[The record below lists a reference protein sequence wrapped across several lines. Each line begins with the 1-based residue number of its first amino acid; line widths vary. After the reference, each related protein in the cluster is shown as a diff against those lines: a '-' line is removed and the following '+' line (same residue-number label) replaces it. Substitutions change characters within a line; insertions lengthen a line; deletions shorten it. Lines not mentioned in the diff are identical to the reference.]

1 MSKTDHQ
8 YYEDKQ
14 RRATYKW
21 REKNQK
27 HIRYYRALA
36 AAKSFI
42 YPKEGTKIM
51 EACRWA
57 KDDYQ
62 KDLKELQTMIKH
74 QLKKLS
80 K

>member
-1 MSKTDHQ
+1 MGRRYD
-8 YYEDKQ
+8 DAQ

-21 REKNQK
+21 FDNNPEYV
-27 HIRYYRALA
+27 RYHRALT

-42 YPKEGTKIM
+42 HPKAGSKMTD
-51 EACRWA
+51 ACRWA

-62 KDLKELQTMIKH
+62 KDLKELQAMIKH

>member
-1 MSKTDHQ
+1 MGRRYDDS
-8 YYEDKQ
+8 Q

-21 REKNQK
+21 FNNNPEYV
-27 HIRYYRALA
+27 RYHRALT

-42 YPKEGTKIM
+42 HPKEGTKM
-51 EACRWA
+51 ADACRWA
-57 KDDYQ
+57 KGDYR
-62 KDLKELQTMIKH
+62 KDLKELQAMIKH